1 MNQEMIRKALGL
13 FKMNKVRLIHKINT
27 LENEKITL
35 EETIKSE
42 LYKVFINKLQESQ
55 EIQKLK
61 ETNKM
66 LRKKNKTL
74 RALLIGDD
82 NAKTI

>member
-1 MNQEMIRKALGL
+1 MNQKMIRKALGL
-13 FKMNKVRLIHKINT
+13 FKMNKARLVHKINT

-82 NAKTI
+82 NAKNI

>member
-1 MNQEMIRKALGL
+1 MIRKALGL
-13 FKMNKVRLIHKINT
+13 FKMNKARLVHKINT

-82 NAKTI
+82 NAKNI